1 LLADLREETTMDVYE
16 KFDAAFRG
24 ISAYAILR
32 DGKPVGRVAIKHGG
46 RCTVYLQAWGAPMV
60 TAYAGGG
67 GYDRA
72 TAAMEKAASLLAC
85 DVDAAWPAVQAVK
98 DAILSGRDGY
108 RWTSRLEAA
117 GFTIANVIC

>member
-1 LLADLREETTMDVYE
+1 MDVYE

-46 RCTVYLQAWGAPMV
+46 RCVVYLQAWGAPMV
-60 TAYAGGG
+60 TASAGGG

-72 TAAMEKAASLLAC
+72 TAAMEKAATKLAC
-85 DVDAAWPAVQAVK
+85 DDDAAWPDVQAVK
-98 DAILSGRDGY
+98 DAILSGAGGWGWER
-108 RWTSRLEAA
+108 RLEDA
-117 GFTIANVIC
+117 GFVIANVIC